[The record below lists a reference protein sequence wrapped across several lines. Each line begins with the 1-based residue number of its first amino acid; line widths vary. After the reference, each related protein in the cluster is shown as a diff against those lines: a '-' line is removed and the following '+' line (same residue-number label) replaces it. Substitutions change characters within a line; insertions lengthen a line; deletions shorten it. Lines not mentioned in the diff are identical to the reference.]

1 MAMPVDPART
11 SPEPDAKLRATVL
24 IVEDEVLI
32 RFALADFLRDNN
44 CKVYEA
50 HDGEEAI
57 QFLSFYKADIDVVF
71 TDVRLPG
78 SITGFA
84 LANWIE
90 RHRPSTAVMLGS
102 GYPID
107 LATVAM
113 TDVAVFSKPYDLK
126 QIRQTMDALLQK
138 RRHGA

>member
-1 MAMPVDPART
+1 MSCDPART
-11 SPEPDAKLRATVL
+11 SPEPDGKHRGTVL

-32 RFALADFLRDNN
+32 RFALADFLRDHN

-57 QFLSFYKADIDVVF
+57 QLLSFYKADIDVVF

-78 SITGFA
+78 SINGFA
-84 LANWIE
+84 LANWLE
-90 RHRPSTAVMLGS
+90 RYRPNTAVILGS

-107 LATVAM
+107 LANVAA
-113 TDVAVFSKPYDLK
+113 TGVAAFSKPYDLK
-126 QIRQTMDALLQK
+126 AIRQTMDALLDK
-138 RRHGA
+138 RRRNV